1 MPIIQILLARLSKSN
16 ALDEIIVAT
25 SEDQQDDQLQTLV
38 EKLGYRCLRGS
49 EKDVL
54 KRVYEAAKLAAAD
67 VVRITGDCPLI
78 DPAIVDECIHEYWSA
93 KVDYVSNTITPTF
106 PDGLDVEVASFASLE
121 RANFETQSNYD
132 REHVTPYIKGSED
145 FSRGSIKF

>member
-1 MPIIQILLARLSKSN
+1 MKLLP
-16 ALDEIIVAT
+16 T

-67 VVRITGDCPLI
+67 VVVRITGDCPLI
-78 DPAIVDECIHEYWSA
+78 DPAIVDLHS
-93 KVDYVSNTITPTF
+93 
-106 PDGLDVEVASFASLE
+106 
-121 RANFETQSNYD
+121 
-132 REHVTPYIKGSED
+132 
-145 FSRGSIKF
+145 